1 MGRLRKFILF
11 FLVILAIYFS
21 SNTIYILYREYDIKE
36 KNIITYID
44 KVEERVNR
52 FFLNLTWEETTEN
65 FSKTSP
71 FIKDSSLIFF
81 KTVNEKNYK
90 IEIQNYYSLLSLLLK
105 NIPTKDYNY
114 AFFISE
120 DTRYIYHPN
129 RSLLPHTLF
138 SEAEADNSYKLYKMA
153 KKIFEDKPEKFIGK
167 IDANKMTNQ
176 VSRIEYRKLKNFP
189 LYLGVVSLSESLQL
203 EIIKEV
209 KNNIY
214 SLIIVLTLILLI
226 SILDKKENRIK
237 HIVVISFFQFL
248 LLIFL
253 IATIN
258 FSSGKEIISNFSP
271 ISSPLLVSKFLKNNR
286 IIKEGEIFIRI
297 KNIDFLSGDNIRIS
311 GLIEYPID
319 KFEKVFFPDA
329 TDYSESILKN
339 KNNIITKNFD
349 FSLAQN
355 FLYHKYPL
363 ESNIVSIKITTW
375 NDENSTVLTPN
386 FSKYSD
392 NLLISSK
399 WGLDKDLGVNN
410 WNILGTFFSFEEVE
424 VGNYNLTFNI
434 FLKRNILAPFISY
447 LLPFFII
454 IGLLFSLILLLPKK
468 KEDINMEFFI
478 GSISGLFF
486 TILLSQAGLR
496 ENVTA
501 GEILYLDYFYFFLYL
516 VLFFIITT
524 IFFYKNSD
532 LEFSVIQR
540 IKLYFCYFTFL
551 FLLVITFINFP

>member
-1 MGRLRKFILF
+1 M
-11 FLVILAIYFS
+11 
-21 SNTIYILYREYDIKE
+21 LYKQHRINE
-36 KNIITYID
+36 KNITTYID
-44 KVEERVNR
+44 KVEERIDR
-52 FFLNLTWEETTEN
+52 FFLNLTWEETDEK
-65 FSKTSP
+65 FPKSSP
-71 FIKDSSLIFF
+71 FIRDSSLIFF
-81 KTVNEKNYK
+81 KRVNEKNYK
-90 IEIQNYYSLLSLLLK
+90 IEIQNYYSLFSLLLK

-129 RSLLPHTLF
+129 KSLLQYTLF
-138 SEAEADNSYKLYKMA
+138 SEAKADNSYNLYKMA
-153 KKIFEDKPEKFIGK
+153 KKIFEDKPEKYIGK

-176 VSRIEYRKLKNFP
+176 ISRIEYRKLKNIP
-189 LYLGVVSLSESLQL
+189 LYLGVVSITETLQL
-203 EIIKEV
+203 EIIRDV

-214 SLIIVLTLILLI
+214 SLIAILTLILLI
-226 SILDKKENRIK
+226 LILSKNREKVKSIVI
-237 HIVVISFFQFL
+237 ISFLQFL

-253 IATIN
+253 ISTIN
-258 FSSGKEIISNFSP
+258 FSTGKEIMSNFSP
-271 ISSPLLVSKFLKNNR
+271 ISSPLGVSKFLKSNK
-286 IIKEGEIFIRI
+286 IIKEGEIFIRV

-311 GLIEYPID
+311 GLIEYPIN

-329 TDYSESILKN
+329 TDYSESVLKN

-349 FSLAQN
+349 FSLAEN
-355 FLYHKYPL
+355 FFYHKYPL
-363 ESNIVSIKITTW
+363 ESNVVTIKMTTW
-375 NDENSTVLTPN
+375 NDDNSTVLTPN

-399 WGLDKDLGVNN
+399 WGIDKDLSINN

-424 VGNYNLTFNI
+424 IGNYNLTFNI

-524 IFFYKNSD
+524 IFFYKNSNVN
-532 LEFSVIQR
+532 FKIIQY